1 MNSSRKPSRKRR
13 NSLFSIDMLEDRR
26 VMSAGMG
33 STFAIVPGSVAE
45 AGKTST
51 VEIRLD
57 PTHFTGGRG
66 GRMVVGIDVAAD
78 PSSQV
83 KPTVVGI
90 RGANN
95 RPAASVQHSIYSQAV
110 VKSAKLGSPISSAV
124 TTVLRTPKAGQE
136 PVTYKVDVK
145 GMSEATGKYLLG
157 FYLPG
162 DANGDGL
169 VDKNDIQAIGSKLGR
184 ATADD
189 GYSFDA
195 DANRDG
201 KINVMDLR
209 IASQNLGAKT
219 TISPVVNVNL
229 DPATDGPMQSRIT
242 NHRVVHFTGATSP
255 DATVTFTELNGNSP
269 GATTTSD
276 AAGNYSI
283 NVQLG
288 DGPNTFKV
296 ATSDSFGQTISG
308 QISPVTWMANPPT
321 VVNTPP
327 PTA

>member
-1 MNSSRKPSRKRR
+1 MNPSRKQSRTRR
-13 NSLFSIDMLEDRR
+13 NPLFSIDMLEDRR
-26 VMSAGMG
+26 VLSAGMG
-33 STFAIVPGSVAE
+33 STFAIVPGTIAE
-45 AGKTST
+45 AGKSSS
-51 VEIRLD
+51 VEIRID
-57 PTHFTGGRG
+57 PSHFTGGRG

-78 PSSQV
+78 PNSTV
-83 KPTVVGI
+83 KPSVVGI
-90 RGANN
+90 RGANG
-95 RPAASVQHSIYSQAV
+95 RPAAAVQHSIYSQAV

-136 PVTYKVDVK
+136 PITYKVDVRSQSDAA
-145 GMSEATGKYLLG
+145 GDFLLG

-169 VDKNDIQAIGSKLGR
+169 VDKNDIQAIGSQLGR
-184 ATADD
+184 STSDD

-229 DPATDGPMQSRIT
+229 DPATDGPMKSRIT
-242 NHRVVHFTGATSP
+242 NHRVVRFTGATSP
-255 DATVTFTELNGNSP
+255 DATVTFTEVNHNSP
-269 GATTTSD
+269 GATTVSD
-276 AAGNYSI
+276 ATGAYSI
-283 NVQLG
+283 DVQLG
-288 DGPNTFKV
+288 DGPNTFQV
-296 ATSDSFGQTISG
+296 VTADSFGQTING
-308 QISPVTWMANPPT
+308 RISPVTWMANPPT

-327 PTA
+327 PTT

>member
-1 MNSSRKPSRKRR
+1 MNPSRKQSRTRR
-13 NSLFSIDMLEDRR
+13 APSFSIDMLEDRR

-33 STFAIVPGSVAE
+33 STFAIVPGTIAE
-45 AGKTST
+45 AGKAST

-57 PTHFTGGRG
+57 PTHFTGARG

-78 PSSQV
+78 PNSTV

-90 RGANN
+90 RGANG
-95 RPAASVQHSIYSQAV
+95 RPAAAVQHSIYSQAV

-124 TTVLRTPKAGQE
+124 TSVLRTPKAGQE
-136 PVTYKVDVK
+136 PITYKIDVR
-145 GMSEATGKYLLG
+145 GQSNDVGDYLLG

-169 VDKNDIQAIGSKLGR
+169 VDKNDIQIIGSKLGR
-184 ATADD
+184 QTADD
-189 GYSFDA
+189 GYAFDA
-195 DANRDG
+195 DSNRDG

-219 TISPVVNVNL
+219 TISPVINVNL

-242 NHRVVHFTGATSP
+242 NHRVVRFTGATSP
-255 DATVTFTELNGNSP
+255 DATVTFTEINNNSP

-288 DGPNTFKV
+288 DGPNTFRV
-296 ATSDSFGQTISG
+296 ATSDSFGQTING
-308 QISPVTWMANPPT
+308 QISPVTWMANPPM

-327 PTA
+327 KTT

>member
-1 MNSSRKPSRKRR
+1 MNPSRKPSRKRR
-13 NSLFSIDMLEDRR
+13 NVLFSIDMLEERR

-33 STFAIVPGSVAE
+33 STFAIVPGSIAE
-45 AGKTST
+45 GEKTST
-51 VEIRLD
+51 VEIRLN
-57 PTHFTGGRG
+57 PAHFTGGRG

-78 PSSQV
+78 PSSTV

-90 RGANN
+90 RGANG
-95 RPAASVQHSIYSQAV
+95 RPAASIQHSLYSQAM
-110 VKSAKLGSPISSAV
+110 VKSAKLGSPLSSAV
-124 TTVLRTPKAGQE
+124 TTVLRTPKADQA
-136 PVTYKVDVK
+136 PITYNVDVR
-145 GMSEATGKYLLG
+145 GQTEAAGNYLLG

-162 DANGDGL
+162 DANGDGV
-169 VDKNDIQAIGSKLGR
+169 VDKNDIQLIGSRLGR
-184 ATADD
+184 QTTDD
-189 GYSFDA
+189 NYLFDA

-242 NHRVVHFTGATSP
+242 NHRVVRFTGATSP
-255 DATVTFTELNGNSP
+255 DATVTFTEVNNNSP

-276 AAGNYSI
+276 ATGAYSI

-288 DGPNTFKV
+288 DGPNYFQVTT
-296 ATSDSFGQTISG
+296 ADSFGQTITG
-308 QISPVTWMANPPT
+308 QISPVTWMAKPPT